1 MGSEV
6 EGERERRGEESRRR
20 GGGSNSSSE
29 VISLIH
35 SGRCANILLKI
46 SWQHTHTHT
55 ALMLELYSLCGP
67 DNHTHTHTHTHP
79 GQSPLKATGCTLCS
93 VSVYPVDVM
102 APIRGS
108 NFRSLARSV
117 ARGPVGLG
125 WVGVLAGGGWLVWGY

>member
-55 ALMLELYSLCGP
+55 HG
-67 DNHTHTHTHTHP
+67 TH
-79 GQSPLKATGCTLCS
+79 A
-93 VSVYPVDVM
+93 
-102 APIRGS
+102 
-108 NFRSLARSV
+108 
-117 ARGPVGLG
+117 
-125 WVGVLAGGGWLVWGY
+125 